1 MSAMYLQNKYTR
13 WYYNI
18 IQRAQTRIISDYTE
32 RHHIIPRSLG
42 GSNNKTNLV
51 DLTAREHFVCH
62 WLLTKMVNGQFRY
75 KMWNAFSA
83 MLYWHNHL
91 QHREKITPRKYAIIK
106 DQISKAKSAK
116 FAGANNLMYGKTH
129 SAEARAKISK
139 THLGRKNTE
148 ETKLKCKLSPK
159 HTGPNYK
166 LRGENNAMN
175 LPGVKEKRKEI
186 FNNKYGV
193 SGPTLVP
200 YKCKHCGK
208 EGSGLGNYKR
218 WHGINCKSLKTP

>member
-18 IQRAQTRIISDYTE
+18 IQRAQTREISGYIE
-32 RHHIIPRSLG
+32 RHHIIPKSLG
-42 GSNNKTNLV
+42 GSNSKDNLV
-51 DLTAREHFVCH
+51 NLTAREHFVCH
-62 WLLTKMVNGQFRY
+62 WLLTKMVGGHFRY

-83 MLYWHNHL
+83 MLYWHNDL
-91 QHREKITPRKYAIIK
+91 QQREKVTAQKYAIIK
-106 DQISKAKSAK
+106 AQISKVRATK
-116 FAGANNLMYGKTH
+116 FAGANNPMYGKTH
-129 SAEARAKISK
+129 STEAKAKISK
-139 THLGRKNTE
+139 AHSGRKNTE
-148 ETKLKCKLSPK
+148 ETKLKCKIAPK

-166 LRGENNAMN
+166 LRGENNAMHI
-175 LPGVKEKRKEI
+175 PGVKEKRKEI
-186 FNNKYGV
+186 FTKKYGV

-200 YKCKHCGK
+200 YKCEHCGK

>member
-18 IQRAQTRIISDYTE
+18 IQRAQAREISGYTE
-32 RHHIIPRSLG
+32 RHHIIPKSLG
-42 GSNNKTNLV
+42 GSNDKVNLV

-62 WLLTKMVNGQFRY
+62 WLLTKMVSGHFRY

-91 QHREKITPRKYAIIK
+91 QQRETVTPRKYEIIK

-116 FAGANNLMYGKTH
+116 FAGENNPMYGKTH
-129 SAEARAKISK
+129 SAESRAKISK
-139 THLGRKNTE
+139 THLGRKHTE
-148 ETKLKCKLSPK
+148 ETKLKCKMAPK

-175 LPGVKEKRKEI
+175 IPGVKEKRKEI
-186 FNNKYGV
+186 FIEKYGV
-193 SGPTLVP
+193 SGPPLVP
-200 YKCKHCGK
+200 YQREHCGK
-208 EGSGLGNYKR
+208 QGTGLGNYKR
-218 WHGINCKSLKTP
+218 WHGDNCKSLKIP